1 MPMPA
6 HQETTATVD
15 HLSRRMWRALEPY
28 HALVYFIPE
37 TRQRTDALGLKG
49 GWMSYFGTR
58 AARRGRRKRRDRRGR
73 RAGRSGGT
81 GHQHGGAGPWR
92 RERGPTVAGRAAP
105 AAVARRHHPARGT
118 RRRARGGADGRRPV
132 ALRGAGDGQRRR
144 WPARRDAP
152 GQPQMEPGRVGGD
165 GRAPVLARLAGR
177 AGRADRGRPGRPRRG
192 RVAHR
197 RADEANLGRARRRAV
212 LAAGVA
218 AAADPRPDPRGRRLP
233 GPQPARP
240 HLIDS
245 VGRTGYAGVQDRRPE
260 AGSAMAI
267 RRPEADDLRR
277 IARDFHFTIPDERMP
292 VVQAL
297 VEGLLGP
304 YDRLDELEEPLQ
316 APRHPRDGGS
326 PPRPEENPFGA
337 WAWRVHIAGAAAG
350 P

>member
-58 AARRGRRKRRDRRGR
+58 AAPLGPVPAEVVTALFYHFHPSMVR
-73 RAGRSGGT
+73 RAIPDAWSYASPDALT
-81 GHQHGGAGPWR
+81 
-92 RERGPTVAGRAAP
+92 E
-105 AAVARRHHPARGT
+105 AR
-118 RRRARGGADGRRPV
+118 V
-132 ALRGAGDGQRRR
+132 
-144 WPARRDAP
+144 
-152 GQPQMEPGRVGGD
+152 
-165 GRAPVLARLAGR
+165 AGR

-292 VVQAL
+292 VFQAL

-350 P
+350 PLAGRTIAIKDNVAVAGVPMHNGTALLDGYVPDEDATVVERVLDAGGTILGKAVC